1 MAGKC
6 GAEWGES
13 GCVLKSAAL
22 RRVLPGKNV
31 PYLCPSDGPHQE
43 FKKIINLREYHND
56 SGTKFCLNLVRSM
69 KV

>member
-1 MAGKC
+1 M
-6 GAEWGES
+6 
-13 GCVLKSAAL
+13 LKSAAL